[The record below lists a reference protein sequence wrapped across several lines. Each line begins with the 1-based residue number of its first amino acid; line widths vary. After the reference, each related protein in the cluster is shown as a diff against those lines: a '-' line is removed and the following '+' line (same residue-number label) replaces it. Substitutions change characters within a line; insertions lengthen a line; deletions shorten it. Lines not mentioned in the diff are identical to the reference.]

1 MRERRG
7 PSVTLVVAAIA
18 MAAAV
23 AWSASAWAATEEC
36 FLKIDGITGD
46 SADARHRGEI
56 ELVTWSL
63 GMTTPVASAVGSGA
77 STSSGRPDFQPLR
90 VTQRLDRAVPALLQ
104 TAASGRH
111 VPSAILTCRRPGRE
125 AADYL
130 KITLQDVLVSGVR
143 LGDSAD
149 APPSAEVTLAY
160 GRISIEYRQQMPD
173 GSLAPASVGG
183 WDVRANKPQ

>member
-1 MRERRG
+1 
-7 PSVTLVVAAIA
+7 
-18 MAAAV
+18 
-23 AWSASAWAATEEC
+23 
-36 FLKIDGITGD
+36 
-46 SADARHRGEI
+46 
-56 ELVTWSL
+56 
-63 GMTTPVASAVGSGA
+63 
-77 STSSGRPDFQPLR
+77 
-90 VTQRLDRAVPALLQ
+90 
-104 TAASGRH
+104 

-143 LGDSAD
+143 LGDAAD